1 MSLQDYIFEKPVIET
16 EHLILRTMNKNDID
30 DLKEWISDISLYEY
44 WGKRPSKSEKN
55 PELLFNKPE
64 KATKSFHW
72 GIVHKQDSK
81 V

>member
-44 WGKRPSKSEKN
+44 WGKRPSKKRKKIQNYFLISQRKLLKVFIG
-55 PELLFNKPE
+55 ELSINKIA
-64 KATKSFHW
+64 K
-72 GIVHKQDSK
+72 
-81 V
+81 